1 MLYALSTCVW
11 CRKTRQFLEDAGVT
25 FRFTYVD
32 LLRGQEREDAMS
44 VVHRWNPAASFP
56 TVVIDGTQS
65 VVGFKPDQLKEAL
78 GL

>member
-1 MLYALSTCVW
+1 M
-11 CRKTRQFLEDAGVT
+11 T